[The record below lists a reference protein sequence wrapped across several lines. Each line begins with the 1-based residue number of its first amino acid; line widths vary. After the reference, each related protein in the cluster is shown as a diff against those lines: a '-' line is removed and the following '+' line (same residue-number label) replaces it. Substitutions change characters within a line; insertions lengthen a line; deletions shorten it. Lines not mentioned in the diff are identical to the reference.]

1 MLDCEEVQIYLD
13 CVKQLAGA
21 CLGRWLWLHLSLFV
35 LSQVTMAFNEAATIT
50 HVVEA
55 KIYYEKWLPLGLR
68 RSLILSLDRLNAQSK
83 MQGIPT
89 IFSMDASIT
98 LSDDSIISMSA
109 SIISTSASIISRSAL
124 RGGFNRWINQLVAVH
139 MLSLLVNDYGATDI
153 EYKIP

>member
-1 MLDCEEVQIYLD
+1 MLDCEEAQIYLD

-55 KIYYEKWLPLGLR
+55 KIYYDKWLPLGLR

-98 LSDDSIISMSA
+98 LSDDSIIS
-109 SIISTSASIISRSAL
+109 RSAL

-139 MLSLLVNDYGATDI
+139 MLSLLDYA
-153 EYKIP
+153 K